1 MRDSLGGLV
10 SIFIIVIFV
19 VLIMGYLAFN
29 VNYTK
34 AFRMRDKVIDT
45 LNRNNGVCGKYC
57 RNEINQYAADIGYM
71 GFDKC
76 VHGAKD
82 ELGIDYVCTKMV
94 FDSSNSSSTSNT
106 IYGDKTYH
114 YIIYTRITIDIPVIN
129 SLLKLNESLG
139 ELKGITKTFV
149 MK

>member
-71 GFDKC
+71 GFDKAQTTRGG
-76 VHGAKD
+76 VPLS
-82 ELGIDYVCTKMV
+82 ELTDLLESRKKPGLFFSGEVVDVDGTCGGYNLQWAFSSGHRAAEGI
-94 FDSSNSSSTSNT
+94 
-106 IYGDKTYH
+106 
-114 YIIYTRITIDIPVIN
+114 
-129 SLLKLNESLG
+129 LLRYLG
-139 ELKGITKTFV
+139 
-149 MK
+149 